1 MSIKIITSFT
11 SHKTAEGTRLSA
23 TFSEINEQGQI
34 IRSNERFN
42 LVVVDSEIQEAIDLI
57 NQFLNDRIPEE

>member
-1 MSIKIITSFT
+1 MKVITSFT

>member
-1 MSIKIITSFT
+1 MNIKVITSFT

-34 IRSNERFN
+34 VRSNERFN

>member
-1 MSIKIITSFT
+1 MKVITSFT

-23 TFSEINEQGQI
+23 TFSEINERGQI

>member
-1 MSIKIITSFT
+1 MKVITSFT
-11 SHKTAEGTRLSA
+11 SHRTAEGTRLSA

>member
-1 MSIKIITSFT
+1 MSIKVITSFT

-34 IRSNERFN
+34 IRSSERFN

>member
-1 MSIKIITSFT
+1 MSMKVITSFT

>member
-1 MSIKIITSFT
+1 MSIKVITSFT

>member
-1 MSIKIITSFT
+1 MKVITSFT

-42 LVVVDSEIQEAIDLI
+42 LVVVDSEIQEAINLI

>member
-1 MSIKIITSFT
+1 MSMKVITSFT

-23 TFSEINEQGQI
+23 TYSEINEQGQI

>member
-1 MSIKIITSFT
+1 MSMKVITSFT

-23 TFSEINEQGQI
+23 TFSEINERGQI

>member
-1 MSIKIITSFT
+1 MKVITSFT

-57 NQFLNDRIPEE
+57 TQFLNDRIPEE

>member
-1 MSIKIITSFT
+1 MSMKVITSFT
-11 SHKTAEGTRLSA
+11 SHKTAEGTWLSA

>member
-1 MSIKIITSFT
+1 MKVITSFT
-11 SHKTAEGTRLSA
+11 SHRTAEGTRLSA

-42 LVVVDSEIQEAIDLI
+42 LVVIDSEIQEAIDLI